1 MLFGSK
7 VSVPRESALER
18 VVRQHMPEADDE
30 LRALVVAVA
39 GLAACIAFADGVFD
53 VREKEQVL
61 EERRRLRVLAV
72 GGAEAIGALLESEI
86 EALTAGGDQAWAR
99 VLKEGMA
106 REGRLDV
113 LDALVEIAAA
123 DAVLTTQETNWL
135 RRITTKL
142 ALEEADYLALQ
153 AKHRDKLAVLRG
165 DD

>member
-7 VSVPRESALER
+7 VSVPREGALER
-18 VVRQHMPEADDE
+18 VVRQHMPEADDD

-39 GLAACIAFADGVFD
+39 GLAACVAFADGVFD
-53 VREKEQVL
+53 AREKEQVL
-61 EERRRLRVLAV
+61 EELRRLHVLAV
-72 GGAEAIGALLESEI
+72 GGAEAIGALLEQEI

-123 DAVLTTQETNWL
+123 DDVLSTPETNWL

-153 AKHRDKLAVLRG
+153 AKHRDKLAVLREDG
-165 DD
+165 